1 MLNSMDTYITIFL
14 IMTLYGTTSLI
25 VLKLYNNYIKHKFLL
40 KDRARPYAIMYKV
53 MPIHTSNSIA
63 SNTNAIVTMINS
75 RPSELIP
82 KLKNQINI
90 NWETETFH
98 LIRCHTLT

>member
-1 MLNSMDTYITIFL
+1 MDTYIAIFL
-14 IMTLYGTTSLI
+14 IMTLYGTTSLM

-40 KDRARPYAIMYKV
+40 KDRARPYAIMYRV
-53 MPIHTSNSIA
+53 IPMHMSDNVVSN
-63 SNTNAIVTMINS
+63 NNAIVTMINA